1 MSMTE
6 ENPPGEIVRTVV
18 EKVLDSELVNAVVA
32 FGTGL
37 DGDDLIPLFIEN
49 KDDVRR
55 ISFVS
60 YYPSNLTRLLK
71 DYGNKKKKYALVV
84 RACDARG
91 LIELAKRNQVNRD
104 NIYLIGIECSGVA
117 DPNTIKGKD
126 GDVYISADE
135 MLLGSDQKPIDINLI
150 RENCRRCEYPLPT
163 MADISCKITRDGTT
177 VSVYTPKGEQIVA
190 AAGIEAEKITDLPIN
205 ALAGRAQEWQEKQFS
220 ALRQLGAEKRLAYWL
235 KQFDKCIK
243 CYGCRN
249 VCPVCYCKDCV
260 LGPTRIVV
268 KRGEYPPERMFHLT
282 RLAHIGD
289 SCVNCGMCT
298 AVCPM
303 QIPLSKLY
311 HMLNK
316 ELSVIFNYE
325 SGMDLDAPAPLG
337 CFSEQEATMGG
348 VNLD

>member
-1 MSMTE
+1 MTKE
-6 ENPPGEIVRTVV
+6 SYPGQVVRTVV
-18 EKVLDSELVNAVVA
+18 EKLLESEIVEKVLA

-37 DGDDLIPLFIEN
+37 DGDDLIPLFIEDRADAQ
-49 KDDVRR
+49 K

-71 DYGNKKKKYALVV
+71 DYGNKQKKIAMVL

-91 LIELAKRNQVNRD
+91 LVELAKRNQVKRN
-104 NIYLIGIECSGVA
+104 NIYMIGIECSGVA
-117 DPNTIKGKD
+117 EPNTVKEND
-126 GDVYISADE
+126 GDIYIYAE
-135 MLLGSDQKPIDINLI
+135 TMMLGSKKKPVDLNLV

-163 MADISCKITRDGTT
+163 MADISCRITQDGTT
-177 VSVYTPKGEQIVA
+177 VSVYTAKGDEIVA
-190 AAGIEAEKITDLPIN
+190 AAGIEAEKVEEPPAN
-205 ALAGRAQEWQEKQFS
+205 ELADRAKEWQEKQFS
-220 ALRQLGAEKRLAYWL
+220 ALKELGAEKRLTYWL
-235 KQFDKCIK
+235 RQFDKCIK

-249 VCPVCYCKDCV
+249 VCPVCYCKECV

-268 KRGEYPPERMFHLT
+268 KHGEYPPERMFHLT
-282 RLAHIGD
+282 RLAHIAD

-303 QIPLSKLY
+303 QIPLTKLY

-316 ELSVIFNYE
+316 ELGSIFNYE
-325 SGMDLDAPAPLG
+325 SGMDLDAPPPLG

-348 VNLD
+348 VDLD